1 VGGTRHGAFKKID
14 SREMAERKT
23 KMEREMVLAHRMDI
37 GLKIS
42 DSAV

>member
-1 VGGTRHGAFKKID
+1 MEPSKKLTHEKW
-14 SREMAERKT
+14 RERKT